1 MAASAHPLG
10 AATWTETTELTT
22 ECRNFFFLAHL
33 ADKPDKALGGDAA
46 LEVGIELRAD
56 IVGERSSLRLAG
68 GDEGAEML
76 LDDPVA
82 GGEGALGHARR
93 QGEVLGS
100 KWGFI
105 SLQS

>member
-1 MAASAHPLG
+1 M
-10 AATWTETTELTT
+10 
-22 ECRNFFFLAHL
+22 AHL

-93 QGEVLGS
+93 QGEVLG
-100 KWGFI
+100 
-105 SLQS
+105 